1 MRNLGQIN
9 NDIEQEIAESGNDKL
24 QELWLELL
32 AAKSEKERI
41 FCTRIIEKDPVVIG
55 ATIGGLIGHL
65 FSNTQPAEQ

>member
-1 MRNLGQIN
+1 MRNLEQIN
-9 NDIEQEIAESGNDKL
+9 SDIEQEIAESGNDKL

-41 FCTRIIEKDPVVIG
+41 FCTRVIERDPVVIG

-65 FSNTQPAEQ
+65 FSSAQPAEQ